1 MFRTDNKYLY
11 YIVIIFFVLI
21 FGFGYSQHRSIANYK
36 NQLQKFQ
43 LENKTFQEEVDKN
56 GNTIIEQE
64 QIILSQ
70 KDAIA
75 HGLLEIDRLS
85 KIESQVNVITTT
97 IIDTVIVSHTDTVV
111 EYINGDAFLK
121 LPYTYNYQTE
131 FLSFNALIQTNGLT
145 LNSLKLDNKTT
156 VSVGFKSQG
165 LFKPDLPMIELKNS
179 NPYIK
184 TVGVT
189 NVVVE
194 DSKNPLKDKR
204 VWGGLGFLLGLIV
217 K

>member
-1 MFRTDNKYLY
+1 MFKLDNKYWY
-11 YIVIIFFVLI
+11 YIVIVFFVLI
-21 FGFGYSQHRSIANYK
+21 FGFGYSQHRSIAQYK
-36 NQLQKFQ
+36 SQLQKFQ
-43 LENKTFQEEVDKN
+43 LENQGFQQDIDKN

-75 HGLLEIDRLS
+75 HGLLEIDRL
-85 KIESQVNVITTT
+85 KKVQSQVNVITTT
-97 IIDTVIVSHTDTVV
+97 IIDTVVVSHTDTVV
-111 EYINGDAFLK
+111 EYINGNAFLK
-121 LPYTYNYQTE
+121 LPHTYNYQTE
-131 FLSFNALIQTNGLT
+131 FLSFDALIQTDGLT
-145 LNSLKLDNKTT
+145 LNSLKLDNKR
-156 VSVGFKSQG
+156 K
-165 LFKPDLPMIELKNS
+165 DLPVIELKHS

-194 DSKNPLKDKR
+194 ESKNPLKDKR

>member
-1 MFRTDNKYLY
+1 MFKSDGKYWY
-11 YIVIIFFVLI
+11 YILLIFFVLMI
-21 FGFGYSQHRSIANYK
+21 GFGYSQHKSISNYK
-36 NQLQKFQ
+36 NQIQKFQ
-43 LENKTFQEEVDKN
+43 LENQSFQEEIDRN
-56 GNTIIEQE
+56 GNTIVEQE

-75 HGLLEIDRLS
+75 HGLLEIDRL
-85 KIESQVNVITTT
+85 KKVQSQVNVVTTT
-97 IIDTVIVSHTDTVV
+97 IIDTVLVSHTDTVV

-121 LPYTYNYQTE
+121 LPHVYNYNTE
-131 FLSFNALIQTNGLT
+131 FLSFNALIKKDGFT
-145 LNSLKLDNKTT
+145 LNNLKLDNKTT
-156 VSVGFKSQG
+156 ISVGFKGQG
-165 LFKPDLPMIELKNS
+165 LFKPDLAVVELKHS

-194 DSKNPLKDKR
+194 DKNPLKDKKL
-204 VWGGLGFLLGLIV
+204 WGGLGFLLGLIV

>member
-1 MFRTDNKYLY
+1 MFKSDDKYWY
-11 YIVIIFFVLI
+11 YTVILFFVLI
-21 FGFGYSQHRSIANYK
+21 FGFGYSQHRSISNYK
-36 NQLQKFQ
+36 NQLKKFQ
-43 LENKTFQEEVDKN
+43 LENQSFQEEIDNN

-75 HGLLEIDRLS
+75 HGLLEIDRL
-85 KIESQVNVITTT
+85 KKVQSQVNIITTT
-97 IIDTVIVSHTDTVV
+97 IIDTVLVSHTDTVV

-121 LPYTYNYQTE
+121 LPHVYNYNTE
-131 FLSFNALIQTNGLT
+131 FLSFNALIKKDGFT
-145 LNSLKLDNKTT
+145 LNNLKLDNKTT
-156 VSVGFKSQG
+156 ISVGFKGQG
-165 LFKPDLPMIELKNS
+165 LFKPDLAVVELKHS

-194 DSKNPLKDKR
+194 EKNPLKDKR
-204 VWGGLGFLLGLIV
+204 LWGGFGFLLGLII

>member
-1 MFRTDNKYLY
+1 MFKSDEKHWY
-11 YIVIIFFVLI
+11 YIVIVFFVLI
-21 FGFGYSQHRSIANYK
+21 FGFGYSQHRSISNYK

-43 LENKTFQEEVDKN
+43 LENQGFQEEIDNN

-64 QIILSQ
+64 QVILSQ

-75 HGLLEIDRLS
+75 HGLLEIDRL
-85 KIESQVNVITTT
+85 KKVQSQVNIVTTT
-97 IIDTVIVSHTDTVV
+97 VIDTIVINHTDTLV

-121 LPYTYNYQTE
+121 LPHVYNYDTE
-131 FLSFNALIQTNGLT
+131 FLSFNALIKRDGFT
-145 LNSLKLDNKTT
+145 LNNLKLDNKTT
-156 VSVGFKSQG
+156 ISVGFKGQG
-165 LFKPDLPMIELKNS
+165 LFKPDLAVVELKHS

-194 DSKNPLKDKR
+194 EKNPLNDKR
-204 VWGGLGFLLGLIV
+204 LWGGLGFLLGLILN

>member
-1 MFRTDNKYLY
+1 MFKSDDKYWY
-11 YIVIIFFVLI
+11 YTVILFFVLI
-21 FGFGYSQHRSIANYK
+21 FGFGYSQQRSISNYK
-36 NQLQKFQ
+36 NQLKKFQ
-43 LENKTFQEEVDKN
+43 LENQSFQEEIDNN

-75 HGLLEIDRLS
+75 HGLLEIDRL
-85 KIESQVNVITTT
+85 KKVQSQVNIITTT
-97 IIDTVIVSHTDTVV
+97 IIDTVLVSHTDTVV

-121 LPYTYNYQTE
+121 LPHVYNYNTE
-131 FLSFNALIQTNGLT
+131 FLSFNALIKKDGFT
-145 LNSLKLDNKTT
+145 LNNLKLDNKTT
-156 VSVGFKSQG
+156 ISVGFKGQG
-165 LFKPDLPMIELKNS
+165 LFKPDLAVVELKHS

-194 DSKNPLKDKR
+194 EKNPLKDKR
-204 VWGGLGFLLGLIV
+204 LWGGFGFLLGLII

>member
-1 MFRTDNKYLY
+1 MFKSDDKYWY
-11 YIVIIFFVLI
+11 YTVILFFVLI
-21 FGFGYSQHRSIANYK
+21 FGFGYSQQRSISNYK
-36 NQLQKFQ
+36 NQLKKFQ
-43 LENKTFQEEVDKN
+43 LENQSFQEEIDNN

-75 HGLLEIDRLS
+75 HGLLEIDRL
-85 KIESQVNVITTT
+85 KKVQSQVNIITTT
-97 IIDTVIVSHTDTVV
+97 IIDTVLVSHTDTVV

-121 LPYTYNYQTE
+121 LPHVYNYNTE
-131 FLSFNALIQTNGLT
+131 FLSFNALIKKDGFT
-145 LNSLKLDNKTT
+145 LNNLKLDNKTT
-156 VSVGFKSQG
+156 ISVGFKGQG
-165 LFKPDLPMIELKNS
+165 LFKPDLAVVELKHS

-194 DSKNPLKDKR
+194 EKNPLKDKR
-204 VWGGLGFLLGLIV
+204 LWGGLGFLLGLIV

>member
-1 MFRTDNKYLY
+1 MFKSDDKYWY
-11 YIVIIFFVLI
+11 YTVILFFVLI
-21 FGFGYSQHRSIANYK
+21 FGFGYSQQRSISNYK
-36 NQLQKFQ
+36 NQLKKFQ
-43 LENKTFQEEVDKN
+43 LENQSFQEEIDNN

-75 HGLLEIDRLS
+75 HGLLEIDRL
-85 KIESQVNVITTT
+85 KKVQSQVNIVTTT
-97 IIDTVIVSHTDTVV
+97 IIDTVLVSHTDTVV

-121 LPYTYNYQTE
+121 LPHVYNYNTE
-131 FLSFNALIQTNGLT
+131 FLSFNALIKKDGFT
-145 LNSLKLDNKTT
+145 LNNLKLDNKTT
-156 VSVGFKSQG
+156 ISVGFKGQG
-165 LFKPDLPMIELKNS
+165 LFKPDLAVVELKHS

-194 DSKNPLKDKR
+194 EKNPLKDKR
-204 VWGGLGFLLGLIV
+204 LWGGFGFLLGLII

>member
-1 MFRTDNKYLY
+1 MFKSDDKYWY
-11 YIVIIFFVLI
+11 YTIILFFVLI
-21 FGFGYSQHRSIANYK
+21 FGFGYSQHRSISNYK

-43 LENKTFQEEVDKN
+43 LDNQGFQEEIGKN

-75 HGLLEIDRLS
+75 HGLLEIDRL
-85 KIESQVNVITTT
+85 KKVQSQVNIITTT
-97 IIDTVIVSHTDTVV
+97 IIDTVLVSHTDTVV

-121 LPYTYNYQTE
+121 LPHVYNYNTE
-131 FLSFNALIQTNGLT
+131 FLSFNALIKKDGFT
-145 LNSLKLDNKTT
+145 LNNLKLDNKTT
-156 VSVGFKSQG
+156 ISVGFKGQG
-165 LFKPDLPMIELKNS
+165 LFKPDLAVVELKHS

-194 DSKNPLKDKR
+194 EKNPLNDKR
-204 VWGGLGFLLGLIV
+204 LWGGLGFLLGLIV

>member
-1 MFRTDNKYLY
+1 MFKSDDKYWY
-11 YIVIIFFVLI
+11 YTVILFFVLI
-21 FGFGYSQHRSIANYK
+21 FGFGYSQHRSISNYK

-43 LENKTFQEEVDKN
+43 LENQSFQEEIDNN

-75 HGLLEIDRLS
+75 HGLLEIDRL
-85 KIESQVNVITTT
+85 KKVQSQVNIITTT
-97 IIDTVIVSHTDTVV
+97 IIDTVLVSHTDTVV

-121 LPYTYNYQTE
+121 LPHVYNYNTE
-131 FLSFNALIQTNGLT
+131 FLSFNALIKKDGFT
-145 LNSLKLDNKTT
+145 LNNLKLDNKTT
-156 VSVGFKSQG
+156 ISVGFKGQG
-165 LFKPDLPMIELKNS
+165 LFKPDLAVVELKHS

-194 DSKNPLKDKR
+194 EKNPLKDKR
-204 VWGGLGFLLGLIV
+204 LWGGFGFLLGLII